1 LQQVKTGGGGGK
13 KKRKSWSKDV
23 ESALPRSSWKEQ
35 HRQPK
40 QEIDMN
46 QTSTAP
52 GVTAIP
58 EGFHTITPHLV
69 CAGAA
74 HALDFYARA
83 FGAVE
88 VSRLTGPD
96 GRVMNAQLRIGDSML
111 MVCDEYPEHGGLGPR
126 SLKGS
131 PVTVH
136 LYVADVDASFDRAVA
151 AGATAEMAPA
161 PMFWGDRYG
170 QLQDPFGHRWSLATR
185 EREMTPEQIRK
196 EADNMFAAMQS
207 CEEAQ
212 QGAEQ

>member
-1 LQQVKTGGGGGK
+1 MSKTG
-13 KKRKSWSKDV
+13 
-23 ESALPRSSWKEQ
+23 LPDRRGRSST
-35 HRQPK
+35 RQPK

-52 GVTAIP
+52 DVKAIP

-74 HALDFYARA
+74 KALDFYARA

-88 VSRLTGPD
+88 LSRLTGPD
-96 GRVMNAQLRIGDSML
+96 GRVMNAQVRIGDSML

-185 EREMTPEQIRK
+185 EREMTQEQIRK
-196 EADNMFAAMQS
+196 EADDMFATMQA
-207 CEEAQ
+207 CEGARQEAQ
-212 QGAEQ
+212 QGARQ